1 MPLYSSG
8 MVTRLIHILT
18 ELYFYTLQ
26 KLKFVL
32 ILCPVACDC
41 GIRAVFLTILDQS
54 TTNHCPNSV
63 TLIPQSGSLW
73 EQKYLARIPDFIF
86 KSYCLFDNSL
96 QFLLNKVCYIYF
108 NFPTLTETHNFGL
121 CLPILDIR
129 IWLKCPICIYISV
142 SRILFT

>member
-108 NFPTLTETHNFGL
+108 NFPTLTENHNLTQSIYFRYSNMVKMPHMIPY
-121 CLPILDIR
+121 LP
-129 IWLKCPICIYISV
+129 KYSQNV
-142 SRILFT
+142 